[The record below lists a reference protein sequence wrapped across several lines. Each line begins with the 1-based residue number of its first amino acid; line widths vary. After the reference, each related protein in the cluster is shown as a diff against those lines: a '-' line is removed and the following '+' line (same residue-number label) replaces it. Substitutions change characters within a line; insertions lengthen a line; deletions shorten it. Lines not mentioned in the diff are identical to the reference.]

1 MFDPFDHEDI
11 ALDRAIASAYSH
23 LATLDTDSDEY
34 QKTLTQL
41 SKLYALKRETAQLN
55 LQAQQATA
63 ADALSNFQHELE
75 CEQHKLACEQQTWE
89 REQCD
94 LPFWKRIDPNTALSV
109 AGSILTAVIVVK
121 YEQTGVISSK
131 VMSFMRK
138 I

>member
-1 MFDPFDHEDI
+1 MNPFDHEDS
-11 ALDRAIASAYSH
+11 ALDEAIASAF
-23 LATLDTDSDEY
+23 TDLRHHTADSEEY

-41 SKLYALKRETAQLN
+41 SKLYAIKRETAQLT

-63 ADALSNFQHELE
+63 ADEMSNYQHELE
-75 CEQHKLACEQQTWE
+75 IERHQLACDQQTYE
-89 REQCD
+89 REQCN
-94 LPFWKRIDPNTALSV
+94 LPWYKRVDPNTAVSV
-109 AGSILTAVIVVK
+109 AGSLLTAVIVVK